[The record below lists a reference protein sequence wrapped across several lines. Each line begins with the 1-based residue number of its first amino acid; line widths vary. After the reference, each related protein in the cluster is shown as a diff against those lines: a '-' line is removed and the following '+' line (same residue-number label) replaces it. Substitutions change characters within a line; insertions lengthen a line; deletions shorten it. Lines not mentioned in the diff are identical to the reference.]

1 MLAMIIPI
9 RRPPTWPLRLS
20 NAQLLAEF
28 ELALDARG
36 PQEPPGHF
44 LLRLDLLH
52 DEIRRR
58 DRFGT
63 LTDDDWQDG
72 PSSRQTQRPSC
83 PPY

>member
-1 MLAMIIPI
+1 MIIPI

-28 ELALDARG
+28 ELALDTRG
-36 PQEPPGHF
+36 LQEPPRAL

-58 DRFGT
+58 DQLGT
-63 LTDDDWQDG
+63 LTDDDWQDC
-72 PSSRQTQRPSC
+72 PSFRQT
-83 PPY
+83 